1 MELNVS
7 KKIIYSEL
15 VIIAVIFSTLIPY
28 ILVSMQFSTAHL
40 FHYLFITIVILAP
53 IGIFFS
59 LLFHG
64 TLGKPS
70 Y

>member
-40 FHYLFITIVILAP
+40 FHYLYSHQV
-53 IGIFFS
+53 
-59 LLFHG
+59 
-64 TLGKPS
+64 
-70 Y
+70 